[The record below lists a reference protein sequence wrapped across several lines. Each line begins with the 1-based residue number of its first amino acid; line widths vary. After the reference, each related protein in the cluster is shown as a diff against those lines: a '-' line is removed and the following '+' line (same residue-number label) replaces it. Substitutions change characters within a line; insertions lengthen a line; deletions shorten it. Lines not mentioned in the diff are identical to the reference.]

1 MPSTSPAQKHMMA
14 ALAHGWRPD
23 DPKLARIPISVAK
36 EYNAADQAKAKRT
49 KLIMA
54 VSGERK

>member
-36 EYNAADQAKAKRT
+36 EYNEADQAKSKRD
-49 KLIMA
+49 KLIKA
-54 VSGERK
+54 VSGRK